1 MTAET
6 DRLVRELIAGIHAS
20 AASGLLGRDLIILAT
35 RVEQQLHRERQAA
48 EQERAP

>member
-1 MTAET
+1 VSAET
-6 DRLVRELIAGIHAS
+6 ERLVRELVAGIHAS

-48 EQERAP
+48 ERECVL